1 MSKKNDISAERVVID
16 AVDVEPLLRNERW
29 SASGG
34 ENEPL
39 TSGAYGQNNAF
50 ERGENS
56 VVEELC
62 LRPQI
67 IGKDIDIERLVRLT
81 SEDIIDKFLS
91 TEHHRIVAEEG
102 EPESEIV
109 VQAEFDDEDDF
120 CCEKQKDKLAIF
132 EDEVKGFDIGE
143 YDMVVFLEYT
153 GNVYIT
159 DFDKTVFLTKEDAEA
174 KLKEIEGK

>member
-39 TSGAYGQNNAF
+39 TSGADGQNNAC

-56 VVEELC
+56 IVEELC

-120 CCEKQKDKLAIF
+120 VSEELAEVYLAQGLKDMAKETYRKLSLVNPEKSIYFAGL
-132 EDEVKGFDIGE
+132 
-143 YDMVVFLEYT
+143 
-153 GNVYIT
+153 
-159 DFDKTVFLTKEDAEA
+159 
-174 KLKEIEGK
+174 IEKIDSNN

>member
-34 ENEPL
+34 ENESL
-39 TSGAYGQNNAF
+39 TSGADGQNNAF
-50 ERGENS
+50 EGVKNS
-56 VVEELC
+56 VLEELC

-120 CCEKQKDKLAIF
+120 VSEELAEVYLAQGLKDMAKETYRKLSLVNPEKSIYFAGL
-132 EDEVKGFDIGE
+132 
-143 YDMVVFLEYT
+143 
-153 GNVYIT
+153 
-159 DFDKTVFLTKEDAEA
+159 
-174 KLKEIEGK
+174 IEKIDSNN

>member
-39 TSGAYGQNNAF
+39 TSGADGQNNACG
-50 ERGENS
+50 RGENS

-120 CCEKQKDKLAIF
+120 VSEELAEVYLAQGLKDMAKETYRKLSLVNPEKSIYFAGL
-132 EDEVKGFDIGE
+132 
-143 YDMVVFLEYT
+143 
-153 GNVYIT
+153 
-159 DFDKTVFLTKEDAEA
+159 
-174 KLKEIEGK
+174 IEKIDSNN

>member
-29 SASGG
+29 SALAG

-39 TSGAYGQNNAF
+39 TSGADGQNNAC

-120 CCEKQKDKLAIF
+120 VSEELAEVYLAQGLKDMAKETYRKLSLVNPEKSIYFAGL
-132 EDEVKGFDIGE
+132 
-143 YDMVVFLEYT
+143 
-153 GNVYIT
+153 
-159 DFDKTVFLTKEDAEA
+159 
-174 KLKEIEGK
+174 IEKIDSNN

>member
-29 SASGG
+29 SDLSAGK
-34 ENEPL
+34 EPL
-39 TSGAYGQNNAF
+39 QGEQQQQNIA
-50 ERGENS
+50 EKAAAKS
-56 VVEELC
+56 VIGELC
-62 LRPQI
+62 QQPQI

-120 CCEKQKDKLAIF
+120 VSEELAEVYLAQGLKDMAKETYRKLSLLNPEKSIYF
-132 EDEVKGFDIGE
+132 
-143 YDMVVFLEYT
+143 
-153 GNVYIT
+153 
-159 DFDKTVFLTKEDAEA
+159 AELIS
-174 KLKEIEGK
+174 KIEN

>member
-16 AVDVEPLLRNERW
+16 AVEVNALLQSERW
-29 SASGG
+29 SDLSAGK
-34 ENEPL
+34 EPL
-39 TSGAYGQNNAF
+39 QGEQQQQNIA
-50 ERGENS
+50 EKAAAKS
-56 VVEELC
+56 VIEELC

-120 CCEKQKDKLAIF
+120 VSEELAEVYLAQGLKDMAKDTYRKLSLVYPEKSIYFAGL
-132 EDEVKGFDIGE
+132 
-143 YDMVVFLEYT
+143 
-153 GNVYIT
+153 
-159 DFDKTVFLTKEDAEA
+159 
-174 KLKEIEGK
+174 IEKIDSNN

>member
-39 TSGAYGQNNAF
+39 TSGADGQNNAF
-50 ERGENS
+50 EGIKNS
-56 VVEELC
+56 VLEELC

-91 TEHHRIVAEEG
+91 IEHHRIVAEEG

-120 CCEKQKDKLAIF
+120 VSEELAEVYLAQGLKDMAKETYRKLSLVNPEKSIYFAGL
-132 EDEVKGFDIGE
+132 
-143 YDMVVFLEYT
+143 
-153 GNVYIT
+153 
-159 DFDKTVFLTKEDAEA
+159 
-174 KLKEIEGK
+174 IEKIDSNN

>member
-39 TSGAYGQNNAF
+39 TSGADGQNKAC

-120 CCEKQKDKLAIF
+120 VSEELAEVYLAQGLKDMAKETYRKLSLVNPEKSIYFAGL
-132 EDEVKGFDIGE
+132 
-143 YDMVVFLEYT
+143 
-153 GNVYIT
+153 
-159 DFDKTVFLTKEDAEA
+159 
-174 KLKEIEGK
+174 IEKIDSNN

>member
-16 AVDVEPLLRNERW
+16 AVEVNALLQSERW
-29 SASGG
+29 SDLSAGK
-34 ENEPL
+34 EPL
-39 TSGAYGQNNAF
+39 QGEQQQQNIA
-50 ERGENS
+50 EKAAAKS
-56 VVEELC
+56 VIGELC
-62 LRPQI
+62 QQPQI

-120 CCEKQKDKLAIF
+120 VSEELAEVYLAQGLKDMAIETYRKLSLVNPEKSIYF
-132 EDEVKGFDIGE
+132 
-143 YDMVVFLEYT
+143 
-153 GNVYIT
+153 
-159 DFDKTVFLTKEDAEA
+159 AE
-174 KLKEIEGK
+174 LIEKIESNN

>member
-16 AVDVEPLLRNERW
+16 AVEVEPLLRNERW

-39 TSGAYGQNNAF
+39 TSGADGQNKAC

-120 CCEKQKDKLAIF
+120 VSEELAEVYLAQGLKDMAKETYRKLSLVNPEKSIYFAGL
-132 EDEVKGFDIGE
+132 
-143 YDMVVFLEYT
+143 
-153 GNVYIT
+153 
-159 DFDKTVFLTKEDAEA
+159 
-174 KLKEIEGK
+174 IEKIDSNN

>member
-34 ENEPL
+34 EKEPL
-39 TSGAYGQNNAF
+39 TSGADGQNNAC

-120 CCEKQKDKLAIF
+120 VSEELAEVYLAQGLKDMAKETYRKLSLVNPEKSIYFAGL
-132 EDEVKGFDIGE
+132 
-143 YDMVVFLEYT
+143 
-153 GNVYIT
+153 
-159 DFDKTVFLTKEDAEA
+159 
-174 KLKEIEGK
+174 IEKIDSNN

>member
-1 MSKKNDISAERVVID
+1 MSKKNVISAERVVID
-16 AVDVEPLLRNERW
+16 AVEVEPLLRNERW
-29 SASGG
+29 SALAG

-39 TSGAYGQNNAF
+39 TSGADGQNNAF
-50 ERGENS
+50 EGVKNS
-56 VVEELC
+56 VLEELC

-120 CCEKQKDKLAIF
+120 VSEELAEVYLAQGLKDMAKETYRKLSLVNPEKSIYFAGL
-132 EDEVKGFDIGE
+132 
-143 YDMVVFLEYT
+143 
-153 GNVYIT
+153 
-159 DFDKTVFLTKEDAEA
+159 
-174 KLKEIEGK
+174 IEKIDSNN

>member
-29 SASGG
+29 SASCG

-39 TSGAYGQNNAF
+39 TSGADGQNNACV
-50 ERGENS
+50 RGENS

-120 CCEKQKDKLAIF
+120 VSEELAEVYLAQGLKDMAKETYRKLSLVNPEKSIYFAGL
-132 EDEVKGFDIGE
+132 
-143 YDMVVFLEYT
+143 
-153 GNVYIT
+153 
-159 DFDKTVFLTKEDAEA
+159 
-174 KLKEIEGK
+174 IEKIDSNN

>member
-39 TSGAYGQNNAF
+39 TSGADGQNNAC

-109 VQAEFDDEDDF
+109 VQAVFDDEDDF
-120 CCEKQKDKLAIF
+120 VSEELAEVYLAQGLKDMAKETYRKLSLLNPEKSIYFAGL
-132 EDEVKGFDIGE
+132 
-143 YDMVVFLEYT
+143 
-153 GNVYIT
+153 
-159 DFDKTVFLTKEDAEA
+159 
-174 KLKEIEGK
+174 IEKIDSNN

>member
-29 SASGG
+29 SDLSAGK
-34 ENEPL
+34 EPL
-39 TSGAYGQNNAF
+39 
-50 ERGENS
+50 RGEQQQQNIAEKAAAKS
-56 VVEELC
+56 VIGELC
-62 LRPQI
+62 QQPQI

-120 CCEKQKDKLAIF
+120 VSEELAEVYLAQGLKDMAKETYRKLSLVNPEKSIYFAGL
-132 EDEVKGFDIGE
+132 
-143 YDMVVFLEYT
+143 
-153 GNVYIT
+153 
-159 DFDKTVFLTKEDAEA
+159 
-174 KLKEIEGK
+174 IEKIDSNN

>member
-16 AVDVEPLLRNERW
+16 AVEVNALLQSERW
-29 SASGG
+29 SDLSAGK
-34 ENEPL
+34 EPL
-39 TSGAYGQNNAF
+39 QGEQQQQNIA
-50 ERGENS
+50 EKAAAKS
-56 VVEELC
+56 VIGELC
-62 LRPQI
+62 QQPQI

-120 CCEKQKDKLAIF
+120 VSEELAEVYLAQGLKDMAKETYRKLSLVNPEKSIYFAGL
-132 EDEVKGFDIGE
+132 
-143 YDMVVFLEYT
+143 
-153 GNVYIT
+153 
-159 DFDKTVFLTKEDAEA
+159 
-174 KLKEIEGK
+174 IEKIDSNN

>member
-1 MSKKNDISAERVVID
+1 MNKKIDVSAERVVID

-39 TSGAYGQNNAF
+39 TSGADGQNNAF
-50 ERGENS
+50 EGVKNS

-62 LRPQI
+62 LQPQI
-67 IGKDIDIERLVRLT
+67 VGKDIDIERLVRIT

-102 EPESEIV
+102 EPEAEIV
-109 VQAEFDDEDDF
+109 VQAEFDDEDD
-120 CCEKQKDKLAIF
+120 CVSEELAEVYLAQGLKDMAKETYRKLSLVNPEKSIYFAGL
-132 EDEVKGFDIGE
+132 
-143 YDMVVFLEYT
+143 
-153 GNVYIT
+153 
-159 DFDKTVFLTKEDAEA
+159 
-174 KLKEIEGK
+174 IEKIDSNN

>member
-16 AVDVEPLLRNERW
+16 AVDVEPLLHNERW
-29 SASGG
+29 SASIG
-34 ENEPL
+34 EDEPL
-39 TSGAYGQNNAF
+39 KGGTDGQNNAC
-50 ERGENS
+50 EGVKNS
-56 VVEELC
+56 VVKELC

-91 TEHHRIVAEEG
+91 IEHHRIVAEEG

-120 CCEKQKDKLAIF
+120 VSEELAEVYLAQGLKDMAKETYRKLSLVNPEKSIYFAGL
-132 EDEVKGFDIGE
+132 
-143 YDMVVFLEYT
+143 
-153 GNVYIT
+153 
-159 DFDKTVFLTKEDAEA
+159 
-174 KLKEIEGK
+174 IEKIDSNN

>member
-39 TSGAYGQNNAF
+39 TSGADGQNNAF
-50 ERGENS
+50 EGVKNS
-56 VVEELC
+56 VLEELC

-109 VQAEFDDEDDF
+109 VQAEFDDEDD
-120 CCEKQKDKLAIF
+120 CVSEELAEVYLAQGLKDMAKETYRKLSLVNPEKSIYFAGL
-132 EDEVKGFDIGE
+132 
-143 YDMVVFLEYT
+143 
-153 GNVYIT
+153 
-159 DFDKTVFLTKEDAEA
+159 
-174 KLKEIEGK
+174 IEKIDSNN

>member
-16 AVDVEPLLRNERW
+16 AVEVNALLQSERW
-29 SASGG
+29 SDLSAGK
-34 ENEPL
+34 EPL
-39 TSGAYGQNNAF
+39 QGEQQQQNIA
-50 ERGENS
+50 EKAAAKS
-56 VVEELC
+56 VIGELC
-62 LRPQI
+62 QQPQI

-120 CCEKQKDKLAIF
+120 VSEELADVYLAQGLKDMAKETYRKLSLVNPEKSIYFAGL
-132 EDEVKGFDIGE
+132 
-143 YDMVVFLEYT
+143 
-153 GNVYIT
+153 
-159 DFDKTVFLTKEDAEA
+159 
-174 KLKEIEGK
+174 IEKIDSNN

>member
-39 TSGAYGQNNAF
+39 TSGADGQNNAC

-102 EPESEIV
+102 EPESDIV

-120 CCEKQKDKLAIF
+120 VSEELAEVYLAQGLKDMAKETYRKLSLVNPEKSIYFAGL
-132 EDEVKGFDIGE
+132 
-143 YDMVVFLEYT
+143 
-153 GNVYIT
+153 
-159 DFDKTVFLTKEDAEA
+159 
-174 KLKEIEGK
+174 IEKIDSNN